1 MESYNKQLLNY
12 LNQYLECADA
22 IVKRR
27 GEEIFLLYLK
37 GSQNYGLD
45 NEDSDI
51 DLIVVTIPT
60 LQGVLCNKVPCSS
73 TYKMTE
79 EPFSGVV
86 ENSKGLLTFM
96 DIRNY
101 FLSLKKNNPTT
112 LESLFT
118 SYYVVNPKYKNFFFE
133 LQKLRNDIVLAN
145 PKKLIL
151 SLLGGANSEYG
162 KVTNEFSKENL
173 DYYKINKAKASFFRF
188 SLMARFYLKT
198 YQEEDFDY
206 NDILTF
212 KSNKCWQRLLY
223 SLKNTRDRL
232 YSKSYD
238 DKMKKM
244 LSANLQY
251 QKEWKGWQEN
261 EDVVTYKLLDNL
273 LCDLFRFSI
282 I

>member
-1 MESYNKQLLNY
+1 M
-12 LNQYLECADA
+12 A
-22 IVKRR
+22 
-27 GEEIFLLYLK
+27 
-37 GSQNYGLD
+37 
-45 NEDSDI
+45 
-51 DLIVVTIPT
+51 
-60 LQGVLCNKVPCSS
+60 
-73 TYKMTE
+73 E

-162 KVTNEFSKENL
+162 KVINEFSKDNL
-173 DYYKINKAKASFFRF
+173 DYYKINKARASFFRL
-188 SLMARFYLKT
+188 SLMMRFYLKT

-212 KSNKCWQRLLY
+212 KNYKCWQRLLY

-238 DKMKKM
+238 DRMQKM
-244 LSANLQY
+244 LTTNLQY
-251 QKEWKGWQEN
+251 QKEWKGRQEN
-261 EDVVTYKLLDNL
+261 EDTVTYKLLDDL
-273 LCDLFRFSI
+273 LCDLFRLSI

>member
-1 MESYNKQLLNY
+1 MKPYNTQLLNY
-12 LNQYLECADA
+12 LNQYLECADT

-60 LQGVLCNKVPCSS
+60 LQRVLCNKVPCSS
-73 TYKMTE
+73 TYKMAE
-79 EPFSGVV
+79 KPFSGVV
-86 ENSKGLLTFM
+86 ENSKGLSTFM

-118 SYYVVNPKYKNFFFE
+118 PYYVVNPKYKNFFFE
-133 LQKLRNDIVLAN
+133 LQKLRNDVVLAN

-162 KVTNEFSKENL
+162 KVTNEFSKDNL
-173 DYYKINKAKASFFRF
+173 DYYKINKAQASFFRL

-212 KSNKCWQRLLY
+212 KKNKYWQRLLY

-232 YSKSYD
+232 YSKTYD
-238 DKMKKM
+238 DRMQKI
-244 LSANLQY
+244 LSTNLQY
-251 QKEWKGWQEN
+251 QKEWKEQQEN
-261 EDVVTYKLLDNL
+261 EDTVTYKLLDDL